1 MIANEPIVLT
11 SAQASGHIVVL
22 LARENW
28 ACHGAIVDDFLPIR
42 NAPNIA
48 SLPRW
53 SLRSLV
59 AASYIQS
66 TDVAAAAILNLI
78 QINIVPFLI
87 FSDGSS

>member
-11 SAQASGHIVVL
+11 SAQASGHILLL

-59 AASYIQS
+59 AAH
-66 TDVAAAAILNLI
+66 LI
-78 QINIVPFLI
+78 YSLY
-87 FSDGSS
+87 

>member
-11 SAQASGHIVVL
+11 SAQASGHIVL

-66 TDVAAAAILNLI
+66 TDVAAAAAILNLI

>member
-11 SAQASGHIVVL
+11 SAQASGHILLL

-59 AASYIQS
+59 AASY
-66 TDVAAAAILNLI
+66 TVY
-78 QINIVPFLI
+78 
-87 FSDGSS
+87 